1 MEIVKA
7 CLDWF
12 PCAVSLL
19 CSLEAESVIVEPFAF
34 PALFSVLFSTL
45 SQNWICYFLLFCLI
59 KFTLWAET
67 VNFSSTFPLISSL
80 DAIPLSCKSNR
91 SNSAFI

>member
-34 PALFSVLFSTL
+34 QLYFLY
-45 SQNWICYFLLFCLI
+45 YFLLYLRIGSAISF
-59 KFTLWAET
+59 
-67 VNFSSTFPLISSL
+67 FSALLNLLCGQKPSTFQ
-80 DAIPLSCKSNR
+80 AH
-91 SNSAFI
+91 FH